1 MLQTFQ
7 YSAICIM
14 KVNGL
19 ERSLGYLNALIV
31 GIHKEILNTPWR
43 TATAFSIRSM
53 WMISH
58 HFQHLNIFS
67 NLQKMRNFLCC
78 LIPYLS
84 DQYSYY
90 SHGIHY
96 WGNILKSTIVRHKKR
111 STIKASERYEHFLF
125 GRYTISSSWLEAGGL
140 MGWPHSD
147 FIYYNTLE
155 Q

>member
-7 YSAICIM
+7 YCSICTM

-19 ERSLGYLNALIV
+19 EGLLGYLNVLIV

-43 TATAFSIRSM
+43 TAAACSIPSM
-53 WMISH
+53 WMKPH

-67 NLQKMRNFLCC
+67 NLQKMRNCQCC
-78 LIPYLS
+78 LISYLS
-84 DQYSYY
+84 GQYSYY
-90 SHGIHY
+90 SHGIHS
-96 WGNILKSTIVRHKKR
+96 WGSIFKSTTVRLKK
-111 STIKASERYEHFLF
+111 SSLVKASDRYEHFFF

-140 MGWPHSD
+140 MGWPHGD
-147 FIYYNTLE
+147 FIYNNTLE